1 MADEH
6 HVILSDSMFLKAIL
20 PTLNVSPCNP
30 LTITGGAGSSTVAAA
45 AFAGGSSSPAP
56 LQVPV
61 FQQQSTGNGNVAP
74 ADNSMISFNNIT
86 AAPVANA
93 VISFNNFARS
103 IAGQASATMGH
114 HLPAGC
120 SPAEG
125 AFSYQ
130 GPLPPS
136 MRNHI
141 NLLPTALPLQI
152 GIAMDKG
159 KAPLIELPYGIP
171 MDDFLVGQTAYG
183 GAGPSIEAPHATA
196 AAYPYTDALNN
207 NVAAGSLMASPM
219 EPTFS
224 ITEPTVLTQ
233 GEGSEMN
240 AVATTRNNA
249 AP

>member
-1 MADEH
+1 
-6 HVILSDSMFLKAIL
+6 
-20 PTLNVSPCNP
+20 
-30 LTITGGAGSSTVAAA
+30 
-45 AFAGGSSSPAP
+45 
-56 LQVPV
+56 
-61 FQQQSTGNGNVAP
+61 
-74 ADNSMISFNNIT
+74 
-86 AAPVANA
+86 
-93 VISFNNFARS
+93 
-103 IAGQASATMGH
+103 
-114 HLPAGC
+114 
-120 SPAEG
+120 
-125 AFSYQ
+125 
-130 GPLPPS
+130 

-183 GAGPSIEAPHATA
+183 GAGPSIEAPDATV

-249 AP
+249 APLMVPDQVTADAAMDAEEDIMFSLESLLGLDYDMLPMEDTSAAEAATADDSAGMDIGWDLDLHDILVENANDFVFLDSIAGSE